1 MQQLKPSFNLSPQET
16 CIKNNTDKKII
27 KLFLIKFLWN
37 NQKECDII
45 ISANKNLETF
55 SVGRDA
61 CIPPLISNDFAAA
74 CGQAALHYD
83 EYRVKTNYISQEDF
97 MVFLLIVI
105 YIAFIGLGV
114 PDSLI
119 GSAWPAIH
127 SQMNIPVEAV
137 SILTFIISGCTVLSS
152 MFSAGILNKIG
163 TAKVTA
169 FSTAM
174 TAAALLG
181 FSFAPSFWFMIP
193 LSVILGLGAGA
204 IDSGLN
210 NYVALHFKASHMNF
224 LHCFY
229 GVGVSLSPYLMSI
242 ALSNAGWRGGYR
254 YAFYVQ
260 AAITILLAVSVPF
273 WKKTLPTD
281 EAEEKG
287 VNLTLFQMAKMPEVR
302 QVWVIMLA
310 TNAIEYACGVWGSTY
325 LVEQKGFT
333 SELGALAL
341 TVYYVGMSIGRF
353 ASGLISNK
361 ISTWKRIGIG
371 TVILAPA
378 VTLMLLPLN
387 GTLTVIGLFLVGL
400 GNGSIYP
407 NMIHLTPHNF
417 GKEASQSVM
426 GSQIAFAYIGV
437 MLAPPVVSLISGLF
451 GIKVYPLLLAVLYVI
466 MIIAIRCF
474 VNQLKKKNRYDGNV

>member
-1 MQQLKPSFNLSPQET
+1 
-16 CIKNNTDKKII
+16 
-27 KLFLIKFLWN
+27 
-37 NQKECDII
+37 
-45 ISANKNLETF
+45 
-55 SVGRDA
+55 
-61 CIPPLISNDFAAA
+61 
-74 CGQAALHYD
+74 
-83 EYRVKTNYISQEDF
+83 
-97 MVFLLIVI
+97 MVTILLVVI

-127 SQMNIPVEAV
+127 TEMNIPVEAV

-152 MFSAGILNKIG
+152 MFSAGILNKFG

-181 FSFAPSFWFMIP
+181 FSLTPSFWFMIP
-193 LSVILGLGAGA
+193 LAVVLGLGAGA

-210 NYVALHFKASHMNF
+210 NYVALHCKASHMNF

-229 GVGVSLSPYLMSI
+229 GVGVSLSPYLMSH
-242 ALSNAGWRGGYR
+242 ALSDIGWRGGYR

-260 AAITILLAVSVPF
+260 LVITILLIVSVPL
-273 WKKTLPTD
+273 WKKTSSAEGTED
-281 EAEEKG
+281 ENG
-287 VNLTLFQMAKMPEVR
+287 INLTLLQMAKKAEVR
-302 QVWVIMLA
+302 QVWIIMLA

-325 LVEQKGFT
+325 LVTEKGFET
-333 SELGALAL
+333 KHGALAL
-341 TVYYVGMSIGRF
+341 TIYYVGMSIGRF
-353 ASGLISNK
+353 VSGLLSER

-371 TVILAPA
+371 AAVLAPA
-378 VTLMLLPLN
+378 IAIMLLPLP
-387 GTLTVIGLFLVGL
+387 GAVTVVGLFLVGL

-417 GKEASQSVM
+417 GKEVSQSIM

-437 MLAPPVVSLISGLF
+437 MSAPPMVSLVSGLF
-451 GIKVYPLLLAVLYVI
+451 GIKIYPVLLAIFYAIMVI
-466 MIIAIRCF
+466 TLKCF
-474 VNQLKKKNRYDGNV
+474 INRLKKQGRYDTNI

>member
-1 MQQLKPSFNLSPQET
+1 MATL
-16 CIKNNTDKKII
+16 
-27 KLFLIKFLWN
+27 
-37 NQKECDII
+37 
-45 ISANKNLETF
+45 
-55 SVGRDA
+55 
-61 CIPPLISNDFAAA
+61 
-74 CGQAALHYD
+74 
-83 EYRVKTNYISQEDF
+83 
-97 MVFLLIVI
+97 LLIVI

-127 SQMNIPVEAV
+127 TELNIPVETV
-137 SILTFIISGCTVLSS
+137 SIITFLISGCTVLSS
-152 MFSAGILNKIG
+152 VFSARILNKLG

-181 FSFAPSFWFMIP
+181 YSFAPSFYFMIP
-193 LSVILGLGAGA
+193 LAVVLGLGAGA

-229 GVGVSLSPYLMSI
+229 GVGVSLSPYLMSQ
-242 ALSNAGWRGGYR
+242 ALSNIGWRGGYR

-260 AAITILLAVSVPF
+260 AAIATLLIISVPL
-273 WKKTLPTD
+273 WKKTSSSEEP
-281 EAEEKG
+281 EEEKE
-287 VNLTLFQMAKMPEVR
+287 VTLTLLQMAKKTEVR
-302 QVWVIMLA
+302 LVWVIMLV

-325 LVEQKGFT
+325 LVEEKGF
-333 SELGALAL
+333 EAKHGALAL

-353 ASGLISNK
+353 VSGLLADK

-371 TVILAPA
+371 TFILAPA
-378 VTLMLLPLN
+378 VAIMLLPLH
-387 GTLTVIGLFLVGL
+387 GAVSVIGLFLIGL

-417 GKEASQSVM
+417 GKEISQSIM

-437 MLAPPVVSLISGLF
+437 MLAPPAVSLISGIF
-451 GIKVYPLLLAVLYVI
+451 GMKIYPVLLAVLYVA
-466 MIIAIRCF
+466 MVIALKCF
-474 VNQLKKKNRYDGNV
+474 VNRLKKQGKYDNNV

>member
-1 MQQLKPSFNLSPQET
+1 M
-16 CIKNNTDKKII
+16 
-27 KLFLIKFLWN
+27 
-37 NQKECDII
+37 
-45 ISANKNLETF
+45 A
-55 SVGRDA
+55 
-61 CIPPLISNDFAAA
+61 
-74 CGQAALHYD
+74 
-83 EYRVKTNYISQEDF
+83 
-97 MVFLLIVI
+97 FLLVVI

-152 MFSAGILNKIG
+152 MFSAGILNKLG

-193 LSVILGLGAGA
+193 LAVILGLGAGA

-229 GVGVSLSPYLMSI
+229 GVGVSLSPYLMSQ
-242 ALSNAGWRGGYR
+242 ALSNAGWRIGYR

-260 AAITILLAVSVPF
+260 AAITLLLIVSVPQ
-273 WKKTLPTD
+273 WKKSSSAEQTED
-281 EAEEKG
+281 ECC
-287 VNLTLFQMAKMPEVR
+287 VSLTLLQMAKMSEVR
-302 QVWVIMLA
+302 LVWVIMLA

-325 LVEQKGFT
+325 LVTEKGFET
-333 SELGALAL
+333 KHGALAL
-341 TVYYVGMSIGRF
+341 TVYYIGMSVGRF
-353 ASGLISNK
+353 VSGLFSDK

-371 TVILAPA
+371 AAILAPA
-378 VTLMLLPLN
+378 IVIMLLPLP
-387 GTLTVIGLFLVGL
+387 GVVCVAGLFLIGL

-417 GKEASQSVM
+417 GKEVSQSIM

-437 MLAPPVVSLISGLF
+437 MLAPPAVSLISRLF
-451 GIKVYPLLLAVLYVI
+451 GIGVYPVLLAVLYVI
-466 MIIAIRCF
+466 MVVALRCF
-474 VNQLKKKNRYDGNV
+474 VNRLNRQDKYNTDV

>member
-1 MQQLKPSFNLSPQET
+1 
-16 CIKNNTDKKII
+16 
-27 KLFLIKFLWN
+27 
-37 NQKECDII
+37 
-45 ISANKNLETF
+45 
-55 SVGRDA
+55 
-61 CIPPLISNDFAAA
+61 
-74 CGQAALHYD
+74 
-83 EYRVKTNYISQEDF
+83 
-97 MVFLLIVI
+97 MVFLLVVI

-127 SQMNIPVEAV
+127 AEMNIPVEAV
-137 SILTFIISGCTVLSS
+137 SVLTFIISGCTVLSS
-152 MFSAGILNKIG
+152 MFSAGILNKLG
-163 TAKVTA
+163 TARVTA

-193 LSVILGLGAGA
+193 LAVILGLGAGA

-229 GVGVSLSPYLMSI
+229 GVGVSLSPYLMSQ
-242 ALSNAGWRGGYR
+242 ALSDAGWRGGYR

-260 AAITILLAVSVPF
+260 AVITLLLIISVPM
-273 WKKTLPTD
+273 WKKSSS
-281 EAEEKG
+281 AEESEDENS

-302 QVWVIMLA
+302 QVWIIMLA

-325 LVEQKGFT
+325 LVSEKGF
-333 SELGALAL
+333 EAKHGALAL
-341 TVYYVGMSIGRF
+341 TVYYVGMSTGRF
-353 ASGLISNK
+353 VSGLLSDK

-378 VTLMLLPLN
+378 IAIMLLPLH
-387 GTLTVIGLFLVGL
+387 GTVTVIGLFLVGL

-417 GKEASQSVM
+417 GKEVSQSVM

-437 MLAPPVVSLISGLF
+437 MLAPPAVSLISGLF
-451 GIKVYPLLLAVLYVI
+451 GIKIYPVLLAVIYVI
-466 MIIAIRCF
+466 MVIALRCF
-474 VNQLKKKNRYDGNV
+474 VNRLKKQNKYNANV

>member
-1 MQQLKPSFNLSPQET
+1 
-16 CIKNNTDKKII
+16 
-27 KLFLIKFLWN
+27 
-37 NQKECDII
+37 
-45 ISANKNLETF
+45 
-55 SVGRDA
+55 
-61 CIPPLISNDFAAA
+61 
-74 CGQAALHYD
+74 
-83 EYRVKTNYISQEDF
+83 
-97 MVFLLIVI
+97 MVFLLVVI

-127 SQMNIPVEAV
+127 SEMNIPVEAV

-152 MFSAGILNKIG
+152 MFSAGILNKLG

-181 FSFAPSFWFMIP
+181 FSFAPSFGFMIP
-193 LSVILGLGAGA
+193 LAVILGLGAGA

-210 NYVALHFKASHMNF
+210 NYVALHFKASHMNY

-229 GVGVSLSPYLMSI
+229 GVGVSLSPYLMSQ
-242 ALSNAGWRGGYR
+242 ALNNAGWRGGYR

-260 AAITILLAVSVPF
+260 AAITLLLIISIPM
-273 WKKTLPTD
+273 WKKSSSA
-281 EAEEKG
+281 EASEEEKS
-287 VNLTLFQMAKMPEVR
+287 VSLSLLQMAKMPEVR

-325 LVEQKGFT
+325 LVSEKGF
-333 SELGALAL
+333 EAKHGALAL

-353 ASGLISNK
+353 VSGLLSDK

-378 VTLMLLPLN
+378 IAIMLLPVH
-387 GTLTVIGLFLVGL
+387 GAVTVVGLFLVGL

-437 MLAPPVVSLISGLF
+437 MLAPPAVSLISGLF
-451 GIKVYPLLLAVLYVI
+451 GIKIYPVLLAVLYAIMVI
-466 MIIAIRCF
+466 ALKCF
-474 VNQLKKKNRYDGNV
+474 VNRLKKQNKYNANV

>member
-1 MQQLKPSFNLSPQET
+1 MAT
-16 CIKNNTDKKII
+16 
-27 KLFLIKFLWN
+27 
-37 NQKECDII
+37 
-45 ISANKNLETF
+45 
-55 SVGRDA
+55 V
-61 CIPPLISNDFAAA
+61 
-74 CGQAALHYD
+74 
-83 EYRVKTNYISQEDF
+83 
-97 MVFLLIVI
+97 LLIII

-127 SQMNIPVEAV
+127 SEMNIPVEAV
-137 SILTFIISGCTVLSS
+137 SIITFLISGCTVLSS
-152 MFSAGILNKIG
+152 MFSARILNKLG

-181 FSFAPSFWFMIP
+181 FSFAPSFLFMIP
-193 LSVILGLGAGA
+193 LAVILGLGAGA

-229 GVGVSLSPYLMSI
+229 GVGVSLSPYLMSQ
-242 ALSNAGWRGGYR
+242 ALNNIGWRGGYR
-254 YAFYVQ
+254 NAFYVQ
-260 AAITILLAVSVPF
+260 LAITVLLIVSVPL
-273 WKKTLPTD
+273 WKKSSPA
-281 EAEEKG
+281 EESEEEKG
-287 VNLTLFQMAKMPEVR
+287 INLTLLQMAKKSEVR
-302 QVWVIMLA
+302 LVWIIMLV

-325 LVEQKGFT
+325 LVSEKGF
-333 SELGALAL
+333 EAEHGALAL

-353 ASGLISNK
+353 VSGLISNK

-371 TVILAPA
+371 TFILAPA
-378 VTLMLLPLN
+378 VAIMLLPLH
-387 GTLTVIGLFLVGL
+387 GAVSVIGLFLIGL

-417 GKEASQSVM
+417 GKEVSQSIM

-437 MLAPPVVSLISGLF
+437 MLAPPMVSLISGLF
-451 GIKVYPLLLAVLYVI
+451 GIKAYPLLLAVLYLTMVI
-466 MIIAIRCF
+466 SLNYF
-474 VNQLKKKNRYDGNV
+474 VKYLKRNGKYDKNV

>member
-1 MQQLKPSFNLSPQET
+1 M
-16 CIKNNTDKKII
+16 
-27 KLFLIKFLWN
+27 
-37 NQKECDII
+37 
-45 ISANKNLETF
+45 A
-55 SVGRDA
+55 
-61 CIPPLISNDFAAA
+61 
-74 CGQAALHYD
+74 
-83 EYRVKTNYISQEDF
+83 
-97 MVFLLIVI
+97 FLLVVV

-127 SQMNIPVEAV
+127 TELNIPVETV
-137 SILTFIISGCTVLSS
+137 SIITFLVSGCTVLSS
-152 MFSAGILNKIG
+152 MFSARILNKFG

-174 TAAALLG
+174 TAVSLIS
-181 FSFAPSFWFMIP
+181 FSYAPSFWFMIP
-193 LSVILGLGAGA
+193 LAVVLGLGAGA

-229 GVGVSLSPYLMSI
+229 GVGVSLSPYLMSQ
-242 ALSNAGWRGGYR
+242 ALSNIGWRGGYR

-260 AAITILLAVSVPF
+260 AAIATLLIISVPL
-273 WKKTLPTD
+273 WKKTFCSEET
-281 EAEEKG
+281 EEEKEIS
-287 VNLTLFQMAKMPEVR
+287 LTLLQMAKKSDIR
-302 QVWVIMLA
+302 LVWIIMLA

-325 LVEQKGFT
+325 LVLEKGF
-333 SELGALAL
+333 EAEHGALAL

-371 TVILAPA
+371 TFILAPA
-378 VTLMLLPLN
+378 VAIMLLPLH
-387 GTLTVIGLFLVGL
+387 GAVSVIGLFLIGL

-417 GKEASQSVM
+417 GKEVSQSIM

-437 MLAPPVVSLISGLF
+437 MLAPPAVSLISGFF
-451 GIKVYPLLLAVLYVI
+451 GIKIYPVLLAVLYVA
-466 MIIAIRCF
+466 MVIALRCF
-474 VNQLKKKNRYDGNV
+474 VNRLKKQGKYDDNV

>member
-1 MQQLKPSFNLSPQET
+1 M
-16 CIKNNTDKKII
+16 
-27 KLFLIKFLWN
+27 
-37 NQKECDII
+37 
-45 ISANKNLETF
+45 A
-55 SVGRDA
+55 
-61 CIPPLISNDFAAA
+61 
-74 CGQAALHYD
+74 
-83 EYRVKTNYISQEDF
+83 
-97 MVFLLIVI
+97 FLLVVI

-137 SILTFIISGCTVLSS
+137 SVITFIISGCTVLSS
-152 MFSAGILNKIG
+152 MFSAGILNKLG
-163 TAKVTA
+163 TSKVTA

-181 FSFAPSFWFMIP
+181 FSFAQSFWVMVP
-193 LSVILGLGAGA
+193 LAVVLGLGAGA

-229 GVGVSLSPYLMSI
+229 GVGVSLSPYLMSL
-242 ALSNAGWRGGYR
+242 ALSSAGWRGGYR

-260 AAITILLAVSVPF
+260 LTITILLIVSIPL
-273 WKKTLPTD
+273 WKKSSSHGQT
-281 EAEEKG
+281 EEEKG
-287 VNLTLFQMAKMPEVR
+287 VNLSLLQMIKMPEVR

-325 LVEQKGFT
+325 LVAEKEFQTKD
-333 SELGALAL
+333 GALAL
-341 TVYYVGMSIGRF
+341 TIYYVGMSIGRF
-353 ASGLISNK
+353 VSGLLSDK

-371 TVILAPA
+371 SVIIAPA
-378 VTLMLLPLN
+378 IALMLLPLP
-387 GTLTVIGLFLVGL
+387 GIVSVVGLFLIGL

-417 GKEASQSVM
+417 GKEVSQSIM

-437 MLAPPVVSLISGLF
+437 MLAPPMVSLISTLF
-451 GIKVYPLLLAVLYVI
+451 GIKVYPVFLAVLYVI
-466 MIIAIRCF
+466 MVVAIWCF
-474 VNQLKKKNRYDGNV
+474 VKKLKKQNRYNEKA

>member
-1 MQQLKPSFNLSPQET
+1 M
-16 CIKNNTDKKII
+16 
-27 KLFLIKFLWN
+27 
-37 NQKECDII
+37 
-45 ISANKNLETF
+45 A
-55 SVGRDA
+55 
-61 CIPPLISNDFAAA
+61 
-74 CGQAALHYD
+74 
-83 EYRVKTNYISQEDF
+83 
-97 MVFLLIVI
+97 FLLVVI
-105 YIAFIGLGV
+105 YVAFIGLGV

-127 SQMNIPVEAV
+127 SEMNIPVEAV

-152 MFSAGILNKIG
+152 MFSAGILNKLG

-193 LSVILGLGAGA
+193 LAVVLGLGAGA

-229 GVGVSLSPYLMSI
+229 GVGVSLSPYLMSQ
-242 ALSNAGWRGGYR
+242 ALSDAGWRGGYR

-260 AAITILLAVSVPF
+260 AAITLLLIISIPM
-273 WKKTLPTD
+273 WKKSSSAD
-281 EAEEKG
+281 ESEDENST
-287 VNLTLFQMAKMPEVR
+287 NLTLFQMAKMPEVR
-302 QVWVIMLA
+302 QVWIIMLA

-325 LVEQKGFT
+325 LVSEKGF
-333 SELGALAL
+333 EAKHGALAL

-353 ASGLISNK
+353 VSGLLSEK
-361 ISTWKRIGIG
+361 ISTWKRIGLG
-371 TVILAPA
+371 TIILAPA
-378 VTLMLLPLN
+378 IAIMLLPLH
-387 GTLTVIGLFLVGL
+387 GAVTVVGLFLVGL

-417 GKEASQSVM
+417 GKEVSQSVM

-437 MLAPPVVSLISGLF
+437 MLAPPAVSLISRLF
-451 GIKVYPLLLAVLYVI
+451 GIKIYPVLLAALYVI
-466 MIIAIRCF
+466 MVIALRCF
-474 VNQLKKKNRYDGNV
+474 VNRLKKLNKYNAKV